1 MGLPHVRS
9 RRWTR
14 AEYDRLIGLGVL
26 HEDEPVELVGGDLV
40 CKEPQAARH
49 ASAVLLVAEALR
61 RCFGPGWQVR
71 VQMPIALGD
80 DSEPE
85 PDVAVVQGGPG
96 DFFDAHPSEAALVV
110 EVALS
115 SLDFDRG
122 PKASVYA
129 RAGVPDYWIV
139 DVDGRRLEV
148 HRDPRRDGAALCGW
162 HYGAVRAVGPDDA
175 VSPLVV
181 PEAHIRVAELLPG
194 PR

>member
-14 AEYDRLIGLGVL
+14 AEYDRLIDLGVL

-49 ASAVLLVAEALR
+49 ASAVLLVVEALR
-61 RCFGPGWQVR
+61 RSFGPGWQVR
-71 VQMPIALGD
+71 VQMPIAFGD

-85 PDVAVVQGGPG
+85 PDVAVVPGGPG
-96 DFFDAHPSEAALVV
+96 DFFDDHPSEAVLVV

-122 PKASVYA
+122 PKASLYA
-129 RAGVPDYWIV
+129 RGRVPDYWIV

-148 HRDPRRDGAALCGW
+148 HRDPRRDDAAPLGW
-162 HYGAVRAVGPDDA
+162 RYGATRAVGPDD
-175 VSPLVV
+175 VISPLVV